1 VLRPHH
7 RTAAVVRLLRAAAPA
22 MHRRTRGRLPRQQQ
36 PDGLRLEYYKAIRV
50 RFVEPALRAFAVER
64 AEVVR
69 LLESTRKPERADA
82 KEENKKPYKVEFTIH
97 NWKNTG
103 ETKTYTKNFGSRET
117 AEKAVSES
125 GIPARIV
132 EKKAES
138 ASDEE
143 KRARELVDRAARRA
157 AEALSGRELHAA
169 AEQFGKRTSDFQKA
183 QIDRQVRQAV
193 GVPFSALESPT
204 RDRIPGFVQD
214 NVSLI
219 KSIGDRYFDSLRA
232 EVSQAFESGEHPE
245 TFAQRLAD
253 RDGVALS
260 DARRIARDQIGKLNA
275 QVNQDR
281 QEAMGVTGYT
291 WRGAMDNRERDEHR
305 DREGKH
311 YDWDDPPEGGHPGEP
326 VMCRC
331 VAEPDFNQVK
341 EAVSEEE

>member
-1 VLRPHH
+1 VLHPHH

-36 PDGLRLEYYKAIRV
+36 PDGIRLEYYKAIRA
-50 RFVEPALRAFAVER
+50 RFVEPALRAFAAER

-82 KEENKKPYKVEFTIH
+82 
-97 NWKNTG
+97 G
-103 ETKTYTKNFGSRET
+103 
-117 AEKAVSES
+117 
-125 GIPARIV
+125 
-132 EKKAES
+132 
-138 ASDEE
+138 DEE

-157 AEALSGRELHAA
+157 AEALSGRELHAV

-214 NVSLI
+214 NVGLI
-219 KSIGDRYFDSLRA
+219 KSVGDRYFDSLRA
-232 EVSQAFESGEHPE
+232 EVARAFESGEHPE

-275 QVNQDR
+275 KVNQDR
-281 QEAMGVTGYT
+281 QEAMGVTGYV

-311 YDWDDPPEGGHPGEP
+311 FDWDDPPADGHPGEP
-326 VMCRC
+326 IMCRC
-331 VAEPDFNQVK
+331 TAEPDFSEVK
-341 EAVSEEE
+341 LGVRAANDGPELGRESEPEEPEEE